1 MMKLLRTAIV
11 FVLGMVVGYTMRTW
25 NIELPEQVQGYVQQ
39 IESMKDDKARLEAE
53 LKKLRE
59 LIDDAD

>member
-1 MMKLLRTAIV
+1 MKLLRTAIV
-11 FVLGMVVGYTMRTW
+11 FVLGIVVGYTMRTW

-39 IESMKDDKARLEAE
+39 IESMKGDKARLEAE